1 MRSAA
6 IIVVGNEILNGTT
19 TDTNSGWVA
28 RQITGRGATVN
39 QITTVPDDS
48 ERIQAALEHSKDLSA
63 DLVITLG
70 GLGPTRDDRTLEAV
84 ASHARLL
91 VEENTEALKIVDQR
105 YRVLAEEGRVSDPTG
120 EESVNAR
127 KKMAR
132 FPAGAEALFNDV
144 GAAPAMHLPLAEYGV
159 LSLPGVP
166 RELKSIVLNHA
177 THVFEKWIGSGAF
190 RSVTVVTS
198 TNDES
203 ALSGVLRDFDEQ
215 APENTYAKS
224 RPRSF
229 GRDIRMNVT
238 LSARGKVREEV
249 DTILEEAQGKLI
261 SLLGARNIELL
272 EKKYDV

>member
-6 IIVVGNEILNGTT
+6 IIVVGNEILSGTT

-28 RQITGRGATVN
+28 RQITGRGATVS
-39 QITTVPDDS
+39 QIVTIPDNI
-48 ERIQAALEHSKDLSA
+48 ERIKSALAQSNALSP
-63 DLVITLG
+63 DIIITLG

-84 ASHARLL
+84 ADYAGVS
-91 VEENTEALKIVDQR
+91 VEESSEALAVVEQR
-105 YRVLAEEGRVSDPTG
+105 YRELAKEGRVSDSTSQ
-120 EESVNAR
+120 ESLDAR

-144 GAAPAMHLPLAEYGV
+144 GAAPAMHLPLSGCGV

-166 RELKSIVLNHA
+166 RELKSIVLNYT

-190 RSVTVVTS
+190 RSVRVVTS

-203 ALSGVLRDFDEQ
+203 ALSGVLRDFDSQ
-215 APENTYAKS
+215 SPENTYAKS
-224 RPRSF
+224 RPRRF
-229 GRDIRMNVT
+229 GGDVRMNVT

-249 DTILEEAQGKLI
+249 DSLLEDAQGTLVG
-261 SLLGARNIELL
+261 LLGARNIEVL
-272 EKKYDV
+272 ETNYDS